1 MNELVTKRP
10 PLILKEYGRNIQKI
24 VAYLNTIP
32 DRDTRTK
39 YAYSTIELMKQIN
52 PAVRDSPESSQKLW
66 DDLYIMSDF
75 TLDIDSP
82 FPMPK
87 RETLFKKPLPVSY
100 NVHRIKY
107 KHYGQNLL
115 LMLKKA
121 TEIEDDEERHNM
133 TLFIGKLMK
142 SFYGV
147 WNKENIDDE
156 VIVDNIM
163 ELTNGKLQVDLEK
176 IRADHSFDT
185 AQKDKPRQ
193 AKPQPKKPF
202 NGNRGKRKS

>member
-1 MNELVTKRP
+1 MSELITKRP
-10 PLILKEYGRNIQKI
+10 ALILKEYGRNIQKI

-32 DRDTRTK
+32 DRNTRTQ
-39 YAYSTIELMKQIN
+39 YAYATIELMKQIN
-52 PAVRDSPESSQKLW
+52 PAVRDSAENSQKLW

-75 TLDIDSP
+75 TLDVESP

-87 RETLFKKPLPVSY
+87 KETLFKKPLPVKY
-100 NVHRIKY
+100 NVHEIKY
-107 KHYGQNLL
+107 KHYGQNIF

-121 TEIEDDEERHNM
+121 MEIEDDEERHNM

-156 VIVDNIM
+156 VITENIR
-163 ELTNGKLQVDLEK
+163 ELTNGKLHVDVNRVRENRL
-176 IRADHSFDT
+176 FDT
-185 AQKDKPRQ
+185 AQKEKPRSP
-193 AKPQPKKPF
+193 KPQPKKPY
-202 NGNRGKRKS
+202 NGSRGKRKS